1 MKRKTRLLGLALL
14 LLLVGVAATCSTIGK
29 GYRYYIAKCYYG
41 APVKQTEFP
50 QHFFDINIDEYST
63 QLESLSSGLE
73 SRVVSEVEY
82 QGRSLPIHL
91 VELKNPDAN
100 KRLMVIAGVH
110 GNESGGTLA
119 ILELLHDIR
128 TNRAFYDEWNIAILS
143 PVNPVGLIERSRYD
157 QDGCDLN
164 RKIRSSSQHGIV
176 VQRTQIEAFRPDFVV
191 SMHEAPSEGFLIH
204 PGPHLGE
211 SLAQTILTDL
221 ESQGITLATID
232 YLGRNLQSKGQSKVS
247 GLLKIAKHLVRVE
260 SLGDYLADKGII
272 EITTESGW
280 NNADTFQRVNSHVLL
295 IRSVV
300 SNTRN

>member
-1 MKRKTRLLGLALL
+1 VECVERSGFIRFEVVCAFLGALQSPHVNRPTPEFDVSPL
-14 LLLVGVAATCSTIGK
+14 EVAQFA
-29 GYRYYIAKCYYG
+29 
-41 APVKQTEFP
+41 
-50 QHFFDINIDEYST
+50 
-63 QLESLSSGLE
+63 
-73 SRVVSEVEY
+73 
-82 QGRSLPIHL
+82 
-91 VELKNPDAN
+91 
-100 KRLMVIAGVH
+100 
-110 GNESGGTLA
+110 
-119 ILELLHDIR
+119 
-128 TNRAFYDEWNIAILS
+128 DEWNIAILS